1 MTVTTT
7 AVPALPG
14 DRVGRRAR
22 RAPRGLALAAVV
34 IGVLFTGP
42 LAYVVVQNIQHG
54 ADLPTILWSEDTV
67 RPLLRSLGLAT
78 AVSVTA
84 AAIGTG
90 LAWLVTRTD
99 VHGRRFFAVLAP
111 LPLVFPSFVGATAL
125 ISGFATGG
133 LLDDLVRPLGIRLPE
148 LAGFG
153 GAWFVLTL
161 FTYPYVYL
169 PVAARLRHLS
179 RSVEESARLLG
190 RGPGSVF
197 VTVVMPQISTAVS
210 AGTLL
215 VFLYTVSD
223 FGAVQLLRYDTVTR
237 AIFANQ
243 LADQATSF
251 ALALLLALVALVV
264 VIAEQ
269 RLVRRHP
276 PVTARSPGRGLQ
288 IGLGR
293 WRIVATLVVGGF
305 LSLALVGP
313 VASLLQWVIVGARS
327 ERTTGATALDGAGLG
342 QAVVNTVAVSAVAAV
357 LTVLIVLPVAYLTSR
372 YRSRIG
378 SVASATVVA
387 GFALPGIVIGLA
399 FVFWVLNTNVLAG
412 LYQTLPLLV
421 LAYVIHF
428 GAQSMRASSVAVT
441 AVPAR
446 LEDAARTLGA
456 GRLRRLLTVEAPIM
470 APGLL
475 AAGGLVLLSTM
486 KELPAT
492 LFLRPTGFDTLATRI
507 WSSMENVG
515 YAQAGLD
522 SLVLLAV
529 SAVLT
534 WLLVIRATEAL
545 D

>member
-7 AVPALPG
+7 APPAPVR
-14 DRVGRRAR
+14 DRTGRGGR
-22 RAPRGLALAAVV
+22 RAPRGLALVAVV
-34 IGVLFTGP
+34 TGVLFTGP
-42 LAYVVVQNIQHG
+42 LAYVVLQNIRHG
-54 ADLPTILWSEDTV
+54 ADLPTILWNEDTV
-67 RPLLRSLGLAT
+67 RPLLRSLWLAT

-84 AAIGTG
+84 ATIGTG
-90 LAWLVTRTD
+90 MAWLVTRTD
-99 VHGRRFFAVLAP
+99 VYGRRLFAVLAP

-133 LLDDLVRPLGIRLPE
+133 LLDDLVRPLGISLPE
-148 LAGFG
+148 LSGFG

-190 RGPGSVF
+190 RRPGSVF
-197 VTVVMPQISTAVS
+197 VTVVVPQIGTAIS

-276 PVTARSPGRGLQ
+276 PMTARSSGRGLQ
-288 IGLGR
+288 IQLGR
-293 WRIVATLVVGGF
+293 WRVAASAVVGGF
-305 LSLALVGP
+305 LMLALVGP

-327 ERTTGATALDGAGLG
+327 ERSSGATALDGSGLG
-342 QAVVNTVAVSAVAAV
+342 QAVVNTVAVSTAAAV
-357 LTVLIVLPVAYLTSR
+357 LTVLVVLPIAYLTSR
-372 YRSRIG
+372 YRSRVG
-378 SVASATVVA
+378 PAASATVVS

-399 FVFWVLNTNVLAG
+399 FVFWVLNTAVLAG
-412 LYQTLPLLV
+412 LYQTLPLLI

-456 GRLRRLLTVEAPIM
+456 GRIRRLLTVEAPIM

>member
-7 AVPALPG
+7 AATVPTE
-14 DRVGRRAR
+14 DRAR
-22 RAPRGLALAAVV
+22 RGHRRAPTGLVVAALV
-34 IGVLFTGP
+34 IGILFTGP

-54 ADLPTILWSEDTV
+54 ADLPAILWNEDTV

-78 AVSVTA
+78 TVSITTA
-84 AAIGTG
+84 LIGTG

-99 VHGRRFFAVLAP
+99 VYGRRLFAVLAP

-133 LLDDLVRPLGIRLPE
+133 LLDDLVSPLGIGLPE
-148 LAGFG
+148 LSGFG

-179 RSVEESARLLG
+179 RSVEEGARLLG
-190 RGPGSVF
+190 RRPGSVF
-197 VTVVMPQISTAVS
+197 VTVVVPQISTAIS

-251 ALALLLALVALVV
+251 ALALLLAVVALVV

-288 IGLGR
+288 IRLGR
-293 WRIVATLVVGGF
+293 WRAAASLLVGGL

-327 ERTTGATALDGAGLG
+327 ERTSGATALDSAGLG
-342 QAVVNTVAVSAVAAV
+342 EAVLNTVAVSCAAAL
-357 LTVLIVLPVAYLTSR
+357 LTVLVVLPVAYLTTR
-372 YRSRIG
+372 YRSRVG
-378 SVASATVVA
+378 PAASAFVVS

-421 LAYVIHF
+421 LAYIIHF
-428 GAQSMRASSVAVT
+428 GALSMRASSVAVNS
-441 AVPAR
+441 VPRR